1 MITQFLVLSRFGLVL
16 WRQKSKFNSSE
27 EIQEIDS
34 SINRFV
40 TDVLLEE
47 RDAEKRRYVVGE
59 VRSNF
64 ISYLSLRNFAKNLKK
79 IIKYSMK

>member
-16 WRQKSKFNSSE
+16 WRQKSKFENLRD
-27 EIQEIDS
+27 IQEINT

-59 VRSNF
+59 VRRFF
-64 ISYLSLRNFAKNLKK
+64 ISLSLYEISPKIKKNHHTV
-79 IIKYSMK
+79 

>member
-16 WRQKSKFNSSE
+16 WRQKSSFDESSQEKE
-27 EIQEIDS
+27 EINT
-34 SINRFV
+34 SINKFV

-59 VRSNF
+59 VIRR
-64 ISYLSLRNFAKNLKK
+64 ILSLSLSLTHTFFP
-79 IIKYSMK
+79 YTV

>member
-59 VRSNF
+59 VRRFF
-64 ISYLSLRNFAKNLKK
+64 ISSLSQRNFTKK
-79 IIKYSMK
+79 QTKTSYSMK